1 MVAAPWMGC
10 RLKLPAL
17 LLLSLSSL
25 HAANYYVIVSGLGG
39 TPEYQAQFDKWATD
53 LEHNL
58 QVNGPDTHIQKI
70 TGAAATRDN
79 LRRSLVGLAD
89 SMHADDAFSLMMIGH
104 GTFDG
109 SEYKFNI
116 PGPDITASEL
126 ADLLNRLPAKR
137 QLVVNMTSCS
147 GASLAPLAKK
157 DRVVI
162 TATKSGNEK
171 NAPVFAR
178 YWIDGLQD
186 PAADSD
192 KNGTVSALEA
202 FEYARRKT
210 TGYFESEK
218 LLATEHP
225 LISDDESRNSLRDP
239 KTGGQ
244 ALKAAAFPVLRAPSQ
259 NVAAANPQ
267 KQQLLNKKQQ
277 IEAKIDRLKYE
288 KASMEPEEYKQQLTS
303 LLLELAH
310 TQADIDR

>member
-1 MVAAPWMGC
+1 MAAAPPMGC
-10 RLKLPAL
+10 CLRIAAL

-25 HAANYYVIVSGLGG
+25 QAANYYVIVSGLGG
-39 TPEYQAQFDKWATD
+39 TPEYQTQFDKWATD

-58 QVNGPDTHIQKI
+58 GANGPDAHIQKI
-70 TGAAATRDN
+70 TGAAATREN
-79 LRRSLVGLAD
+79 LRRSLAGLAD

-109 SEYKFNI
+109 TEYKFNI
-116 PGPDITASEL
+116 PGPDITAGEL
-126 ADLLNRLPAKR
+126 ADLLNHLPAKR
-137 QLVVNMTSCS
+137 QLVVDMSSCS
-147 GASLAPLAKK
+147 GAAMAALAKE
-157 DRVVI
+157 DRIVV

-178 YWIDGLQD
+178 YWIDALQD

-210 TGYFESEK
+210 SGYFDSEK

-239 KTGGQ
+239 KAGGQ
-244 ALKAAAFPVLRAPSQ
+244 ALKAAAFPVLRAPSE
-259 NVAAANPQ
+259 NVLAANPQ
-267 KQQLLNKKQQ
+267 KQQLLSKKQQ
-277 IEAKIDRLKYE
+277 LEARIDRLKYE